1 MYDYA
6 IIGAGVA
13 GLKLALS
20 ISEDNYFLSKKIV
33 IIEKTTLQTNQKRWC
48 YWEKGIGKYD
58 EIVHHQWKNGKFIT
72 KNNSEINLKMDNY
85 HYKMILEFDFY
96 KYAKE
101 KLSKNKNIIWI
112 TQEVISTSQNKNYV
126 TIKTVDH
133 TYHSKFCFDSTID
146 IAFYQPNQY
155 IKILQHFKGY
165 LIKFKE
171 NLFNSDNFTLMDF
184 TASYQNKTSFMYVL
198 PLKSNI
204 AFIEFTLFTA
214 ETLSEEIYDFYLNQ
228 YIKDKI
234 SDQPYEIIE
243 TENGIIPM
251 TNFPFHQ
258 HNKDKILKIGTA
270 GGWVRPSTGY
280 SFKKTDFHVAQIIK
294 NLKANDNLSKNILK
308 PKYNLYDTLL
318 LSILKNEN
326 EKGPELF
333 TEMYQKNK
341 IDLIFKFLDGT
352 TTIFEDL
359 KVITSFKPFIFL
371 RAIKREFF

>member
-1 MYDYA
+1 
-6 IIGAGVA
+6 
-13 GLKLALS
+13 
-20 ISEDNYFLSKKIV
+20 
-33 IIEKTTLQTNQKRWC
+33 
-48 YWEKGIGKYD
+48 
-58 EIVHHQWKNGKFIT
+58 
-72 KNNSEINLKMDNY
+72 
-85 HYKMILEFDFY
+85 
-96 KYAKE
+96 
-101 KLSKNKNIIWI
+101 LSKNKNIIWI
-112 TQEVISTSQNKNYV
+112 SQEVISTSQNKNYV

-155 IKILQHFKGY
+155 VKILQHFKGY